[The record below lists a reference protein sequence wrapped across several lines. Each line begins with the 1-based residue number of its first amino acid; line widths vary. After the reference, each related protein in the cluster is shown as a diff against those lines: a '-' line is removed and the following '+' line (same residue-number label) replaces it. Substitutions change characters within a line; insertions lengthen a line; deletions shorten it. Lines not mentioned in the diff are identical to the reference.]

1 MAVMDGPPGPSG
13 APMDVGPTDGGS
25 AGGSFLNKKTI
36 LIAGGA
42 LIAIILVYKWYTNNN
57 SSNTAGVATD
67 GTLNT
72 NTAGS
77 DQASTGTSNPP
88 VININVQQPAQPV
101 PTTTG
106 TKKKK
111 PVLKPKPVNKP
122 GGGGGVHNI
131 PPHAPPH
138 PNTPGHVSINK
149 NIHSSDAVGAYS
161 GKIAPS
167 SSPTPSAGTTRSA

>member
-1 MAVMDGPPGPSG
+1 
-13 APMDVGPTDGGS
+13 MDVGPTDGGS

-42 LIAIILVYKWYTNNN
+42 LIAIILAYKWYTNRN